1 MSGEGE
7 ESDGGAAEQDR
18 GGEGRG
24 GFPVIVPPPRDGGL
38 PGIPGGPW
46 WVKAGL
52 LALLFLL
59 PVALYGAWSLGWI
72 DLRTTPDLG
81 ALLGSGAAPAS
92 DTAAAVRAAPAD
104 PGDRFRLRA
113 DSLSD
118 ALGQYGERRSAFGE
132 EAIQCEPL
140 RESHE
145 RVERHFQ
152 RLSGLY
158 GGEESGEESDLG
170 PERSLR
176 YESLAT
182 AVDSVA
188 AHFERSGCPG
198 GGGQTGEATGAGD
211 AAGGAAS
218 DTAGA

>member
-1 MSGEGE
+1 MSDEGD
-7 ESDGGAAEQDR
+7 ESDGDAAEQDR
-18 GGEGRG
+18 GGEGKG
-24 GFPVIVPPPRDGGL
+24 GFPVIVPPPRGGGL
-38 PGIPGGPW
+38 PGTPGGPW

-81 ALLGSGAAPAS
+81 ALLGSGAGPAS

-158 GGEESGEESDLG
+158 GGEESDLG

-182 AVDSVA
+182 AVDSVG

-198 GGGQTGEATGAGD
+198 GGGQAGE